1 MAVIAAPLLTLR
13 LELRLGG
20 VPVTGEGWLDR
31 DQAVLGLPESA
42 DDDAAVRLL
51 CFPTVR
57 LAHTLAGFLDLGPR
71 PSREDL
77 GALLVEPAALERLL
91 GSGVSPEQAR
101 AELEFD
107 DATADGALAGLCGR
121 GTLHWRLELHDAPSA
136 GMTFS
141 RRTEAVDAGADGLWL
156 IGPSADEDLVL
167 VVPATTT
174 KLWRL
179 VTTMLPTQ
187 EETVAILAACRSHTN
202 DRSP

>member
-1 MAVIAAPLLTLR
+1 
-13 LELRLGG
+13 
-20 VPVTGEGWLDR
+20 
-31 DQAVLGLPESA
+31 
-42 DDDAAVRLL
+42 
-51 CFPTVR
+51 
-57 LAHTLAGFLDLGPR
+57 
-71 PSREDL
+71 
-77 GALLVEPAALERLL
+77 
-91 GSGVSPEQAR
+91 
-101 AELEFD
+101 
-107 DATADGALAGLCGR
+107 
-121 GTLHWRLELHDAPSA
+121 
-136 GMTFS
+136 MTFS